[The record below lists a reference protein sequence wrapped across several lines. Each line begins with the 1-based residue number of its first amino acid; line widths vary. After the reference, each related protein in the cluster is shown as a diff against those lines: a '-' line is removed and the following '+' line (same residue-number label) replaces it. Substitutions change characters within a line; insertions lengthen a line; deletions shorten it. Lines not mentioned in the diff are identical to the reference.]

1 MYDTKDSNV
10 LLRSVK
16 KGREHLGREIPI
28 EIYRLLENTIW
39 FVLSE
44 RYGTEECAEIMK
56 DAGRMAG
63 SRFAKYELDISLG
76 FNEFIADLQQ
86 KMKEKKIGIL
96 RIEDVTEEQKICIT
110 LTISE
115 DVDCSGSENIG
126 EAICNYDEGFMEGIF
141 SEYVKRPFSVRKVDR
156 WAKGEWVSRFV
167 AREIA

>member
-1 MYDTKDSNV
+1 MYYTRDNHV
-10 LLRSVK
+10 LVRNVK
-16 KGREHLGREIPI
+16 KGREHLGTEIPV
-28 EIYRLLENTIW
+28 EVYRLLENTMW

-44 RYGTEECAEIMK
+44 RYGQEECAEIMK
-56 DAGRMAG
+56 AAGRMAG
-63 SRFAKYELDISLG
+63 SRFAKYELDTNLG
-76 FNEFIADLQQ
+76 FNEFIAELQQ

-141 SEYVKRPFSVRKVDR
+141 SEYAKRPFSVRKIDR
-156 WAKGEWVSRFV
+156 WPKGDWVSRFI